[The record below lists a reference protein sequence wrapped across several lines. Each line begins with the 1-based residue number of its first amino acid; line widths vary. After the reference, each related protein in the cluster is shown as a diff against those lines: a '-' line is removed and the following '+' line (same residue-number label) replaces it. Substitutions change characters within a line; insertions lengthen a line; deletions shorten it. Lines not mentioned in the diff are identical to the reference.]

1 MSVRVVDASALGALL
16 FGEPEGNE
24 VSLALHD
31 VKMVA
36 PPLID
41 IEIASIC
48 LKKARLYPEKRE
60 SLRKA
65 FGFFFLLDIERIDVD
80 DPAVLELAEQT
91 GLTAYDGCYLWVSR
105 TMNAELVTLDKKL
118 RNVPF
123 PS

>member
-1 MSVRVVDASALGALL
+1 MSVKVVDASAIGALL
-16 FGEPEGNE
+16 FGEPEGDE

-31 VKMVA
+31 VEMVA

-48 LKKARLYPEKRE
+48 LKKIRLYPEKRE

-80 DPAVLELAEQT
+80 DPAVLELVEQT

>member
-48 LKKARLYPEKRE
+48 LKKIRRYPEKRE

-65 FGFFFLLDIERIDVD
+65 FELFLLLDIEKIDVEY
-80 DPAVLELAEQT
+80 PAVLRLAEQT
-91 GLTAYDGCYLWVSR
+91 GLTAYDSCYLWVSR

-118 RNVPF
+118 RNVPLA
-123 PS
+123 